1 MESKSIQKQNMN
13 TRAALRNVV
22 GNQMQGRVMNMPQYG
37 MPNNSMGRQHQAMG
51 PGRGPMNPYGQQ

>member
-1 MESKSIQKQNMN
+1 MN